1 MNNQKRKFY
10 TQKLSQEIAIIAY
23 LDLTNM
29 FHWQDVLKWGFRI
42 EDVII
47 QLQKISS
54 VKEIKVFYGFNGKK
68 PNHSYSL
75 RHRIGK
81 IGATL
86 RTKPVKFIKKNIDEA
101 LLFKSSTRTFF
112 DDGINSKL
120 EELIIE
126 LKRLGTI
133 IEEPKCNFDVE
144 ITMEIMDDLEK
155 VSTILLFS
163 GDSDLMAPL
172 ERAKLKGKKIYVVG
186 VRGMTAGELHKVKDL
201 YIDFGKFYDGK
212 KNYIKSENPAF
223 GGTA

>member
-1 MNNQKRKFY
+1 MNNQKREFY
-10 TQKLSQEIAIIAY
+10 LQKLNQETSVIAY

-54 VKEIKVFYGFNGKK
+54 IKEIKVFYGFNEKN
-68 PNHSYSL
+68 PNTSYAL
-75 RHRIGK
+75 RRRIGK
-81 IGATL
+81 TGATL
-86 RTKPVKFIKKNIDEA
+86 RTKSVKFIKKTIDEA
-101 LLFKSSTRTFF
+101 LLFKRSTRTLF

-120 EELIIE
+120 EELITE
-126 LKRLGTI
+126 LRRLGTF

-144 ITMEIMDDLEK
+144 IAMEIMDDLEK
-155 VSTILLFS
+155 ISAVLLFS
-163 GDSDLMAPL
+163 GDSDLAAPL

-201 YIDFGKFYDGK
+201 YIDFGKFYNGK
-212 KNYIKSENPAF
+212 KTYKSENPAEA
-223 GGTA
+223 GPRD